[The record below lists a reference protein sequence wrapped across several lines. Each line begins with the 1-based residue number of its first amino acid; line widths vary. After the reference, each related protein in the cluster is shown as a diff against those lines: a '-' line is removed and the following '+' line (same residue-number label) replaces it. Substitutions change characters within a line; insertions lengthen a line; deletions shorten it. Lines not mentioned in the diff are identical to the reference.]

1 MKIAFIGAGSV
12 GFTRKLAADILT
24 VPELRDIEISLMDI
38 DASNLDLIYHVLDRD
53 IKANGL
59 SGTRLSATVDRRES
73 LTGAKYIFS
82 FARVGG
88 LDAFAM
94 DVEIPMKY
102 GVNQCVGDT
111 ICAGGIM
118 YGQRTIPVIMDICKD
133 IKEVSEPGALFL
145 NYSNPNAMNTW
156 AANAAGGVQT
166 LGLCHGVQH
175 GHAQIAEV
183 LGLPQSEVDIICAG
197 INHQTW
203 YIEVKHKGKDMRG
216 KLLEGFRKH
225 PRFSKEEK
233 IRIDILERFGYY
245 STESNGHLSE
255 YLPWYR
261 KRPDE
266 IDKWIDYSSWI
277 HGESGGYLRNCREE
291 RAKFEEEA
299 KAYNTMEAAKYTSGS
314 RSAEHGSRIIEALET
329 GRVYRGHFNVI
340 NRGAITN
347 LPSDAV
353 VEVPGYV
360 DGSGI
365 SIPLVGD
372 LPTPLAAICNQ
383 SIAVQRLSVE
393 AALEGNP
400 LKLKQAMLLDPLT
413 GAVCSPPEVWAMADE
428 MLKAES
434 RWLPQYCG
442 SNPENAKG

>member
-1 MKIAFIGAGSV
+1 MKFSFIGAGSV
-12 GFTRKLAADILT
+12 GFTRKMVSDILT
-24 VPELRDIEISLMDI
+24 VPELRDCEISLMDI
-38 DASNLDLIYHVLDRD
+38 DRKNLDMIYRVLDRD
-53 IKANGL
+53 IKANNLGGVKL
-59 SGTRLSATVDRRES
+59 TRTTDRRES
-73 LTGAKYIFS
+73 LEGARYIFS

-88 LDAFAM
+88 LDAFAL

-118 YGQRTIPVIMDICKD
+118 YGQRTVPVILDICKD
-133 IKEVSEPGALFL
+133 IRETAEPGALFL

-156 AANAAGGVQT
+156 AANTYGGVRT

-183 LGLPQSEVDIICAG
+183 LDLPVAEVDIICAG

-203 YIEVKHKGKDMRG
+203 YIQVKHRGRDLRG

-225 PRFSKEEK
+225 PVYSREEK
-233 IRIDILERFGYY
+233 VRIDILEKFGYY

-261 KRPDE
+261 KRPGE
-266 IDKWIDYSSWI
+266 IEQWIDRSSWI
-277 HGESGGYLRNCREE
+277 HGEPGGYLRECREA
-291 RAKFEEEA
+291 RARFDEEA
-299 KAYNTMEAAKYTSGS
+299 ESYETMEPAAYVPEK
-314 RSAEHGSRIIEALET
+314 RSTEHGSRIVEALET

-340 NRGAITN
+340 NRGAVSN
-347 LPSDAV
+347 LPPDCV
-353 VEVPGYV
+353 VEVPGYA
-360 DGSGI
+360 DGNGI

-372 LPTPLAAICNQ
+372 LPAPCAAICNA

-393 AALEGNP
+393 AAVEADP
-400 LKLKQAMLLDPLT
+400 LKLKQAMLLDPLV
-413 GAVCSPPEVWAMADE
+413 GAVCNPPEVWAMADE
-428 MLKAES
+428 MLKAQS
-434 RWLPQYCG
+434 RWLPQYRDYTAG
-442 SNPENAKG
+442 LR